1 MFSSQLDVELEK
13 SAYFVSFVH
22 TLNKVFT
29 CYGSELCSL
38 MWVLQLMIVAE
49 GYGHFNENVT
59 DFIDKEMSERTRGK
73 GELRETGISSTSTF
87 YQLIVK
93 QLTGANNRKKLN

>member
-1 MFSSQLDVELEK
+1 MFSPQLGVELEK

-29 CYGSELCSL
+29 CYGSALCSS

-49 GYGHFNENVT
+49 GYGHFNENDT
-59 DFIDKEMSERTRGK
+59 DFIDKHVGKDPRERR
-73 GELRETGISSTSTF
+73 
-87 YQLIVK
+87 
-93 QLTGANNRKKLN
+93 A